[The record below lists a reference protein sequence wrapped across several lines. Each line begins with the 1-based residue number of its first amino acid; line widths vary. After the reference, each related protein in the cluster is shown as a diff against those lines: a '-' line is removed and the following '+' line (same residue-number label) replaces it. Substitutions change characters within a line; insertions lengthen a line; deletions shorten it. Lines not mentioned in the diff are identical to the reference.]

1 MADPVWGVVKGGKE
15 LHHRK
20 EGHQVLGFDRKEK
33 VEINIAVWKH
43 QGVGHQYPK
52 DGSRGSDSGSPGG
65 QRGYEGKNSRADTTQ
80 KVVFYKFSGPPVP
93 FNLGAEHPQGK
104 HIEENVEDPSV

>member
-52 DGSRGSDSGSPGG
+52 DGSRGSDCGNIRS
-65 QRGYEGKNSRADTTQ
+65 QRGQESQ
-80 KVVFYKFSGPPVP
+80 KAGPYPTDEIILQKF
-93 FNLGAEHPQGK
+93 
-104 HIEENVEDPSV
+104 I